1 MDFSDAGCGLHEARP
16 HHIVARYHRLV
27 AERRRSLVD
36 GIENQRAATLAAWI
50 FNVVV
55 TALAMTAG
63 GIAAP
68 ARLADVMALAK
79 EVGDVPAF
87 ANDYVTVRYGVFE
100 YRPAEPRVAEA
111 RPIVL
116 YVQVAPVP
124 GIVNRHALEPSARVR
139 PSWRP
144 GVVPRA
150 VRIELHKSPPAP
162 PRLGEP
168 GTELPH
174 DAIEDGS
181 WAGGRLIVAT
191 FRPYDY
197 GVGAGRF
204 PSVTTFLSDGVVE
217 VWNRGL
223 RQRMGVQAGD
233 AFWFEA
239 ATRLTVV
246 DDFPVA
252 AAILQFVSK

>member
-1 MDFSDAGCGLHEARP
+1 M
-16 HHIVARYHRLV
+16 
-27 AERRRSLVD
+27 
-36 GIENQRAATLAAWI
+36 
-50 FNVVV
+50 
-55 TALAMTAG
+55 
-63 GIAAP
+63 
-68 ARLADVMALAK
+68 
-79 EVGDVPAF
+79 
-87 ANDYVTVRYGVFE
+87 
-100 YRPAEPRVAEA
+100 
-111 RPIVL
+111 L
-116 YVQVAPVP
+116 YVQVAPGP
-124 GIVNRHALEPSARVR
+124 GIINTQALEPSARVR

-168 GTELPH
+168 STELPH
-174 DAIEDGS
+174 DVIESGS
-181 WAGGRLIVAT
+181 WTGGRLIVAT

-217 VWNRGL
+217 IWNRGL

-233 AFWFEA
+233 AFWFEP
-239 ATRLTVV
+239 ATRLTVI

-252 AAILQFVSK
+252 AAILQFVAR